1 MGVIDAL
8 SAGFHAVSRHLWL
21 ILPPVVLDLFLW
33 LGPRLSVRPLLERWL
48 NAWQTVMA
56 PGSSQA
62 AWPAAGLIGEMMRN
76 GDREMNLLLLL
87 TNRLLGQPSLAL
99 LLPDGGWGGVIEIHS
114 ALAAAAGFLAF
125 TAIGLF
131 ITTLYLSLIV
141 SQLQEKG
148 PDWTGFG
155 RRLARRWAQLALY
168 LIALTMVIV
177 AVSVPFSMAIV
188 MAMWLGPTI
197 GTALIGVVS
206 IVLIWLGLWL
216 FLALF
221 FVGNAVV
228 LDDVNVATAV
238 WRSVNVVGRNLW
250 ATIGLWLLTEL
261 ITVGFSFIW
270 QRLSTWPL
278 GALAS
283 IVGNAYLG
291 TGLVAASLIFYR
303 DRYRRWQVQ
312 RTPHLGQA

>member
-21 ILPPVVLDLFLW
+21 ILPPVALDLFLW

-48 NAWQTVMA
+48 NAWQAVMA
-56 PGSSQA
+56 SGSSQM
-62 AWPAAGLIGEMMRN
+62 AWPATSLMSEMMRN
-76 GDREMNLLLLL
+76 GDQEMNLLLLL
-87 TNRLLGQPSLAL
+87 TNRLLGQPSLTP
-99 LLPDGGWGGVIEIHS
+99 LLPGGGWGGVIEIRS
-114 ALAAAAGFLAF
+114 TLAAAIGFLVF

-131 ITTLYLSLIV
+131 ITTLYLSLIA

-155 RRLARRWAQLALY
+155 RRLARRWSQLALY

-188 MAMWLGPTI
+188 MATWLGPAI

-206 IVLIWLGLWL
+206 IILIWLGLWL

-238 WRSVNVVGRNLW
+238 WRSVNVVGRNLG

-261 ITVGFSFIW
+261 IMVGFSFIW
-270 QRLSTWPL
+270 QRLSAWPL
-278 GALAS
+278 GALVS

-291 TGLVAASLIFYR
+291 TGLAAASLIFYR

-312 RTPHLGQA
+312 RNPHLGRA

>member
-21 ILPPVVLDLFLW
+21 ILPPVILDLFLW
-33 LGPRLSVRPLLERWL
+33 LGPRLSVRPLVERWL
-48 NAWQTVMA
+48 HAWQVVMA
-56 PGSSQA
+56 SGSSQA
-62 AWPAAGLIGEMMRN
+62 AWPAMSLMSEMIRN
-76 GDREMNLLLLL
+76 GGQEMNLLLLL
-87 TNRLLGQPSLAL
+87 TNHLLGQPSLAP

-114 ALAAAAGFLAF
+114 ALAAAIGFLVF

-141 SQLQEKG
+141 GQLQEKG
-148 PDWTGFG
+148 PDWSGFG
-155 RRLARRWAQLALY
+155 RRLARRWVQLALY
-168 LIALTMVIV
+168 LIALTVVII

-188 MAMWLGPTI
+188 MAMWLGPTV
-197 GTALIGVVS
+197 GAALIGVIS

-261 ITVGFSFIW
+261 IMVGFSFIW

-278 GALAS
+278 GALVS

-291 TGLVAASLIFYR
+291 TGLVTASLIFYR

-312 RTPHLGQA
+312 HTPRLGKA